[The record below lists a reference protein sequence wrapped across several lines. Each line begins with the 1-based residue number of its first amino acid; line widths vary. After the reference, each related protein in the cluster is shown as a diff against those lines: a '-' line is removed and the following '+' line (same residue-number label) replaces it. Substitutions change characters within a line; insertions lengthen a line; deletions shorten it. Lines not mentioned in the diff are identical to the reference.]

1 MTRVRRKAAVPR
13 TAAPHTVSRPEL
25 LVHGSDAEFRN
36 LVHDLLTF
44 SYHMETCRDRFGAM
58 VGLTGLQYEILMA
71 VRRYQAEDGGISV
84 GQVAARLRRSGA
96 FITIETNKL
105 VAKGILEK
113 LDDALDRRKVLLR
126 VSLLGR
132 DLGRLLAPVQQQVN
146 DVLFECLDRKG
157 FERLRALASELV
169 GCGDRA
175 TALIDYLASN
185 PQAGAGSRAA

>member
-1 MTRVRRKAAVPR
+1 MTRVRRKAAVSR
-13 TAAPHTVSRPEL
+13 TAAPRTVSRPEL
-25 LVHGSDAEFRN
+25 LVHGSDAQFRN

-58 VGLTGLQYEILMA
+58 IGLTGLQYEILMA
-71 VRRYQAEDGGISV
+71 VRRYQGEDGGISV

-126 VSLLGR
+126 VSQSGR

-146 DVLFECLDRKG
+146 DVLFACLDRKG
-157 FERLRALASELV
+157 FERLRSLASELV

-175 TALIDYLASN
+175 TALIDYLSSH
-185 PQAGAGSRAA
+185 PQAGADSRAA

>member
-1 MTRVRRKAAVPR
+1 MTRLKKKVP
-13 TAAPHTVSRPEL
+13 ASKSPAPRTVSRAEL

-44 SYHMETCRDRFGAM
+44 SHLLETCRDRFGAYI
-58 VGLTGLQYEILMA
+58 GLTGVQYEIVMA
-71 VRRYQAEDGGISV
+71 VRRFQKAEGGISV

-113 LDDALDRRKVLLR
+113 FEDAGDRRRVLLAISKPGEALAR
-126 VSLLGR
+126 S
-132 DLGRLLAPVQQQVN
+132 LAPVQQQVN

-157 FERLRALASELV
+157 FERFRALASGLV

-175 TALIDYLASN
+175 TALFDYLDSHA
-185 PQAGAGSRAA
+185 PAGDSRAA

>member
-1 MTRVRRKAAVPR
+1 MTRVKRKAAAPKSVPPR
-13 TAAPHTVSRPEL
+13 TVSRPEL

-44 SYHMETCRDRFGAM
+44 SYHMETCRDRFGALI
-58 VGLTGLQYEILMA
+58 GLTGVQYEIVMA
-71 VRRYQAEDGGISV
+71 VRRYQGEGGGISV

-113 LDDALDRRKVLLR
+113 LDDAGDRRKVLLR
-126 VSLLGR
+126 VSQRGRELGR
-132 DLGRLLAPVQQQVN
+132 QLAPVQQQVN

-157 FERLRALASELV
+157 FERLRALAAELV

-175 TALIDYLASN
+175 TALIEYLGSN
-185 PQAGAGSRAA
+185 PSSAADSRAA